1 MRLKPNKHIVIAFT
15 VMVLLA
21 GLAQPS
27 HSHER
32 DYGDRYD
39 GGYGY
44 GRMVPPYMMGQPCC
58 AGTYT
63 GWNEGPGYGRY
74 RDVFAD
80 LDLSKEQRKQIH
92 QLYREARSKFRVL
105 HDRMSDKSD
114 ELNDKL
120 EDGYDETA
128 VRKLAN
134 DMASL
139 IADRIVL
146 RSELQSKVSKVLTPK
161 QRDAARDTL
170 FGSGFYYY

>member
-15 VMVLLA
+15 VMILLA

-32 DYGDRYD
+32 DMGYRDD
-39 GGYGY
+39 YGY
-44 GRMVPPYMMGQPCC
+44 GRMIPPYMMGQACC
-58 AGTYT
+58 NGMYA
-63 GWNEGPGYGRY
+63 GWNEGPGYGHP
-74 RDVFAD
+74 RDIFAD
-80 LDLSKEQRKQIH
+80 LDLSKDQRKQIH
-92 QLYREARSKFRVL
+92 QLYRDARSKFRAL

-114 ELNDKL
+114 ELNDEL
-120 EDGYDETA
+120 ADGYDEKS

-134 DMASL
+134 DMAAL

-146 RSELQSKVSKVLTPK
+146 RSELQNKVSKVLTPK
-161 QRDAARDTL
+161 QRDAAREYL

>member
-15 VMVLLA
+15 VMILLA

-32 DYGDRYD
+32 DMGYRDD
-39 GGYGY
+39 YGY
-44 GRMVPPYMMGQPCC
+44 GGMMPPPVMMGQPCC
-58 AGTYT
+58 MGMYT

-80 LDLSKEQRKQIH
+80 LDLSMDQRKQIH
-92 QLYREARSKFRVL
+92 HLYRDARSKFRDL

-120 EDGYDETA
+120 ADGYDEKS

-134 DMASL
+134 DMAAL

-146 RSELQSKVSKVLTPK
+146 RSELQSKISKVLTPK
-161 QRDAARDTL
+161 QRDEAREYL
-170 FGSGFYYY
+170 FGSRFYYY